1 MWKVLGFKT
10 DPNRADCKVSSRTG
24 SQTEGN
30 KHRAEH
36 IPSFT
41 WDYKE
46 VTWKA
51 PFRKTFLVN
60 ESVNLIFR
68 HINFVKIIIQE
79 EASWSHL
86 LQQVEP
92 ECWWWGEAPLGGQH
106 VTALPGVRLNHERK
120 SYNSQ
125 TLQND
130 FSCGILSLLKLSS
143 TGTPETGQPHISAPA
158 PGVRQGWS
166 RGASGRTPPLLTGA
180 PQNAPF
186 SARLEYLQNEQ
197 MEGIP
202 RNKRLVSWTWT
213 YKGHLLKILFFFVLP
228 LWETHSLS
236 ISSFQN
242 GQNLRFQM
250 FQGNY
255 VGFFLTK
262 EKGTSTKVFSSPSR
276 PSWAKT
282 WFVLSEIIL
291 NQECLPQGYVT
302 S

>member
-10 DPNRADCKVSSRTG
+10 DPNRADCKVSSCTG

-51 PFRKTFLVN
+51 PFQKTFLVN
-60 ESVNLIFR
+60 ESVNSIFR

-180 PQNAPF
+180 PQNAAF

-213 YKGHLLKILFFFVLP
+213 YKGHLLKILFF
-228 LWETHSLS
+228 
-236 ISSFQN
+236 
-242 GQNLRFQM
+242 
-250 FQGNY
+250 
-255 VGFFLTK
+255 
-262 EKGTSTKVFSSPSR
+262 
-276 PSWAKT
+276 
-282 WFVLSEIIL
+282 
-291 NQECLPQGYVT
+291 
-302 S
+302 

>member
-255 VGFFLTK
+255 VGFF
-262 EKGTSTKVFSSPSR
+262 F
-276 PSWAKT
+276 
-282 WFVLSEIIL
+282 
-291 NQECLPQGYVT
+291 NQRERNKH
-302 S
+302 

>member
-10 DPNRADCKVSSRTG
+10 DSNRADCKVSSRTG

-60 ESVNLIFR
+60 ESVNSIFR

-202 RNKRLVSWTWT
+202 RNKCLVSWTWT

-255 VGFFLTK
+255 VGFF
-262 EKGTSTKVFSSPSR
+262 F
-276 PSWAKT
+276 
-282 WFVLSEIIL
+282 
-291 NQECLPQGYVT
+291 NQRERNKH
-302 S
+302 